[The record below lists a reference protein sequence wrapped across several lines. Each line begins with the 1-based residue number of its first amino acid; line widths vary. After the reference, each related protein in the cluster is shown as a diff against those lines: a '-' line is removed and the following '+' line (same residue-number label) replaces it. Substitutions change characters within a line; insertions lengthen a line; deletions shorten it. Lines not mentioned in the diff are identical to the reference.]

1 MRASWVFH
9 EWFIAL
15 QRWEDFPTEDFL
27 TFIDLWVQIRGIPLP
42 YVSKRTVEIISST
55 LGEVVVMDF
64 NEATTSQ
71 LTFIRVKVRI
81 DFTEP
86 LRFFRRVRFESRERA
101 MIGFEYEKLQRVC
114 TN

>member
-1 MRASWVFH
+1 
-9 EWFIAL
+9 
-15 QRWEDFPTEDFL
+15 
-27 TFIDLWVQIRGIPLP
+27 
-42 YVSKRTVEIISST
+42 
-55 LGEVVVMDF
+55 MDF

-71 LTFIRVKVRI
+71 LTFICVKVRI

>member
-1 MRASWVFH
+1 MA
-9 EWFIAL
+9 I
-15 QRWEDFPTEDFL
+15 
-27 TFIDLWVQIRGIPLP
+27 
-42 YVSKRTVEIISST
+42 
-55 LGEVVVMDF
+55 DF